1 MMPYPLLRSK
11 AEKFLFSLSLLCLF
25 LPIIMI
31 ISILFFSEGQVGSSG
46 CGWLWHGLR
55 RRRRRWRQ
63 RPFVAAAAASK
74 KRLNR
79 IVITAAA
86 DDEAAAAAAF
96 FVLWSD
102 GGGAN

>member
-55 RRRRRWRQ
+55 RRRRWRQ